1 MRKKKKN
8 HQFRWYFK
16 LDRWRTGVVVIVD
29 CSCTLPLRVVVDT
42 QHMCFICLLCILCYW
57 FQRSH
62 VGGKKQKNN
71 FIMHSVLWCT
81 TSFKDTLPALRLP
94 TLCSV
99 ISFAPPT
106 QSTPSP
112 LFHSFLPTDS
122 FFFACSS
129 TILSAYFLS
138 AILGRRRIMY
148 LPISG
153 SYCFHKTCKQKHVA
167 KKITNC

>member
-1 MRKKKKN
+1 MLSSTALARFRCGWSLIHSTCALFACFAFFAIGFNALMLVEKN
-8 HQFRWYFK
+8 KR
-16 LDRWRTGVVVIVD
+16 
-29 CSCTLPLRVVVDT
+29 
-42 QHMCFICLLCILCYW
+42 
-57 FQRSH
+57 
-62 VGGKKQKNN
+62 
-71 FIMHSVLWCT
+71 T
-81 TSFKDTLPALRLP
+81 TSSCIRSFGAQRLSRILYLRCVYPLFALLSP
-94 TLCSV
+94 SL
-99 ISFAPPT
+99 PPT